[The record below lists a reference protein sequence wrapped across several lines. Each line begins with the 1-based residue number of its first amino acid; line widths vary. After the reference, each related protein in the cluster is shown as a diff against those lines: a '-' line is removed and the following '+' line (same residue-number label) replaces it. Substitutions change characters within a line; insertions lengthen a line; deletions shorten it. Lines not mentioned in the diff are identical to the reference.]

1 MAKPVEVNEA
11 SFDKVVLQ
19 AKEPVLVDF
28 WAPWCG
34 PCKVV
39 GPIVEELAKEYS
51 GRVSFAKV
59 NVDENQQVASR
70 YSIRSIPTLLLF
82 KQGKPVQQVVGARGK
97 ADLKKL
103 LDETLSQG

>member
-1 MAKPVEVNEA
+1 MAKPVDVNEA

-34 PCKVV
+34 PCKMV

-51 GRVSFAKV
+51 GRVSFVKV
-59 NVDENQQVASR
+59 NVDENQQTASR
-70 YSIRSIPTLLLF
+70 YSIRGIPTLLLF
-82 KQGKPVQQVVGARGK
+82 KGGKPMQQVVGFRPK
-97 ADLKKL
+97 AELQKL
-103 LDETLSQG
+103 LDESLTKG

>member
-11 SFDKVVLQ
+11 SFDKAVLQ

-34 PCKVV
+34 PCKMV

-97 ADLKKL
+97 ADLKKF

>member
-1 MAKPVEVNEA
+1 MAKPVDVNEA

-34 PCKVV
+34 PCKMV

-70 YSIRSIPTLLLF
+70 YSIRGIPTLLLF
-82 KQGKPVQQVVGARGK
+82 KQGKPLQQVVGARGK

-103 LDETLSQG
+103 LDEILSQG

>member
-1 MAKPVEVNEA
+1 MAKPVAVDDA

-19 AKEPVLVDF
+19 AKGLVLVDF

-34 PCKVV
+34 PCRMVAPVV
-39 GPIVEELAKEYS
+39 DELAQEYS

-70 YSIRSIPTLLLF
+70 YSIRGIPTLLLF
-82 KQGKPVQQVVGARGK
+82 KQGKPVQQVVGAHGK

-103 LDETLSQG
+103 LDETLAKG